1 MERKERAKN
10 LKIIDVLR
18 ISWKIIKSLEK
29 ETFTNNLL
37 SDRVLKN
44 NIVRIEYSMMI
55 KSLSEF
61 DNIEQLKWKK
71 KNIYNHRFYIFK

>member
-10 LKIIDVLR
+10 LKILDVLR

-37 SDRVLKN
+37 GDRVLKN

-71 KNIYNHRFYIFK
+71 KEHI